1 VTRHALWLAALATAL
16 LLALPASAGA
26 KRIHSSVVGGEPASI
41 QEWPFIA
48 ALVVAGQTADQGQFC
63 GGSVA
68 DELHV
73 ITAAHC
79 VEGEKASGVNVVV
92 NRSRLADNAGER
104 VAVASIAVEPAYD
117 NENVVH
123 DVAILKL
130 ASPVGAGTIAPA
142 GSGESA
148 LGNAGRAVSVAGWGL
163 TSQSPPT
170 QPDVL
175 QQAALTIV
183 SPSRCRRAYGSFD
196 SNLSICAGTPDVG
209 RPDSCQG
216 DSGGPLVGS
225 GADGLRLVGIVSF
238 GGDVCGDPES
248 PGAYTR
254 VSSEAS
260 FIAEQLGGAPP
271 PPPPPPPPPSE
282 LDPRV
287 EIGRIWCKTRC
298 YVEVGATG
306 PGADTVPGVI
316 VRVRRSRSSRHKAV
330 NRSYAARRL
339 SATRWRAK
347 VGLPFGVLKITARA
361 VNAQFKTIGS
371 TDRVTVEVVP
381 G

>member
-1 VTRHALWLAALATAL
+1 VTRLTIWLAALAAL
-16 LLALPASAGA
+16 LVLALPASAGA
-26 KRIHSSVVGGEPASI
+26 KRIHSSVVGGQAATVA
-41 QEWPFIA
+41 EWPFIA
-48 ALVVAGQTADQGQFC
+48 ALVVAGQPADQGQFC

-68 DELHV
+68 DERHV

-92 NRSRLADNAGER
+92 GRSRLADNAGER
-104 VAVASIAVEPAYD
+104 VAVESIAVEPAYD

-130 ASPVGAGTIAPA
+130 AQPVSVGTIVPA
-142 GSGESA
+142 GAGESA
-148 LGNAGRAVSVAGWGL
+148 LGNAGRSVAVAGWGL
-163 TSQSPPT
+163 VSQNPPT

-175 QQAALTIV
+175 QQAKLTIV
-183 SPSRCRRAYGSFD
+183 SASRCRRAYGSFD
-196 SNLSICAGTPDVG
+196 GNLSICAGTPDVG

-216 DSGGPLVGS
+216 DSGGPLVTS
-225 GADGLRLVGIVSF
+225 GPDGLRLVGIVSF

-248 PGAYTR
+248 PGAYPR

-260 FIAEQLGGAPP
+260 FIGEQLGGAPP
-271 PPPPPPPPPSE
+271 PPPEPTPPPSQ

-287 EIGRIWCKTRC
+287 EIGRIWCKTSC
-298 YVEVGATG
+298 YVEIGATG

-316 VRVRRSRSSRHKAV
+316 VRVRRSASSRHRAV
-330 NRSYAARRL
+330 NRSYKAKRL

-347 VGLPFGVLKITARA
+347 VGLPFGRLKITARA
-361 VNAQFKTIGS
+361 VNAQHKTIGS